1 MNEKMI
7 SITALSK
14 EFEITSRT
22 LRHYED
28 CGLLSPQR
36 EGTQRLYSYRDK
48 VRLTLILRGKRIGFS
63 LGEIREILDLY
74 DLPEGEQKQTS
85 FLLEKITN
93 RRNALLQQQEDIIG
107 MLQELD
113 DIETKLTNK

>member
-1 MNEKMI
+1 MSKKTI

-28 CGLLSPQR
+28 CGLLTPHR
-36 EGTQRLYSYRDK
+36 DGTQRLYDYRDK
-48 VRLTLILRGKRIGFS
+48 VRLKLILRGKRIGFS
-63 LGEIREILDLY
+63 LGEIKEILDLY
-74 DLPEGEQKQTS
+74 DLPEGEQKQAS
-85 FLLEKITN
+85 FLLDKIST

-107 MLQELD
+107 MLKELD
-113 DIETKLTNK
+113 DIETKLTTK

>member
-1 MNEKMI
+1 
-7 SITALSK
+7 
-14 EFEITSRT
+14 
-22 LRHYED
+22 
-28 CGLLSPQR
+28 
-36 EGTQRLYSYRDK
+36 

-74 DLPEGEQKQTS
+74 DLPEGKQKQTS

-93 RRNALLQQQEDIIG
+93 RRNALIQQQEDIIG